1 MNMDTDRLNRL
12 MQTHESG
19 LLDDILPFWIHY
31 SVDREHGGFIFNLDR
46 DGTVVDTDKPM
57 WIEGRFTWLLAT
69 LYSNVEKRGQW
80 LDLAKHG
87 IDFILEHGFDNDGR
101 MFYSVTREGAP
112 LRQRRY
118 LFSECFATFALAAY
132 GGASG
137 DEAIVRRAEE
147 LLQLILRYSSE
158 PGLLEPKID
167 AQTRPARGLGLP
179 MILINTAQVLRESKK
194 STAMATQNPQH
205 SSGSVDCSKLINE
218 KIDEIDRYLVNRE
231 YRCVFETA
239 GPNGELIDH
248 FEGRLLTPGHGI
260 EAAWFILHESRLRGG
275 DNRLTKLGCTMLD
288 WMWEIGWDRE
298 YGGIIY
304 FKDARGLPVTEYWHD
319 MKFWWPQNEAII
331 ATLLA
336 YYLTREEK
344 YLKWHILA
352 HDWAHE
358 HFPDVEY
365 GEWFGYLHR
374 DGRRSSPLKGNMFK
388 GPFHI
393 PRMQLYCWKL
403 LEEMIQG

>member
-1 MNMDTDRLNRL
+1 MDTDRMNRL
-12 MQTHESG
+12 MKAYRSG
-19 LLDDILPFWIHY
+19 LLDDTLPFWIRH
-31 SVDREHGGFIFNLDR
+31 SVDSENGGFIFSLDR

-69 LYSNVEKRGQW
+69 VYDTVEKREEW
-80 LDLAKHG
+80 LKLAKHG
-87 IDFILEHGFDNDGR
+87 IDFMLEHGFDKDGR
-101 MFYSVTREGAP
+101 MFYSVTREGKP
-112 LRQRRY
+112 LRKRRY
-118 LFSECFATFALAAY
+118 LFSECFATVALAAY
-132 GGASG
+132 GQASG
-137 DEAIVRRAEE
+137 DEAMVRRAED

-158 PGLLEPKID
+158 PGLPEPKVD

-179 MILINTAQVLRESKK
+179 MILINTAQVLRQ
-194 STAMATQNPQH
+194 ATEKTQQATEGAPP
-205 SSGSVDCSKLINE
+205 VTERPDYSKLIDE

-231 YRCVFETA
+231 HRCVLEAA

-248 FEGRLLTPGHGI
+248 FDGRLLTPGHGI

-275 DNRLTKLGCTMLD
+275 DHRLTELGCTMLD

-304 FKDARGLPVTEYWHD
+304 FRDARGLPVTEYWHN

-336 YYLTREEK
+336 YHLTGEEK
-344 YLKWHILA
+344 YFEWHLMA

-358 HFPDVEY
+358 RLPDAEY

-374 DGRRSSPLKGNMFK
+374 DGSLCSPLKGNMFK

-403 LEEMIQG
+403 LEEMIQE